1 MRLKGSSLTT
11 TLFGFLPI
19 LGGGSVINNTS
30 TPALADGLPVKLE
43 GTNGDFVFTH
53 AFLTS
58 SSFRVYASGSLVAL
72 GQSVPFKSI
81 SLTNQTNTTQ
91 GKITV
96 LAAEFGTFL
105 QDGPNFYAQAT
116 GLDFSSYIASGGDD
130 VDYEIEFNNNVIGV
144 ITG

>member
-1 MRLKGSSLTT
+1 MMLKGSSLTT
-11 TLFGFLPI
+11 SYFSLFPI
-19 LGGGSVINNTS
+19 LGGGTIFGGS
-30 TPALADGLPVKLE
+30 TVPAVVDGLPVKLE

-53 AFLTS
+53 AVLTS
-58 SSFRVYASGSLVAL
+58 SFFRVYASGSLVAL

-96 LAAEFGTFL
+96 LAAEFGTFV
-105 QDGPNFYAQAT
+105 QDGPNLYAQVA
-116 GLDFSSYIASGGDD
+116 GLDFSSYTVSGGDD

-144 ITG
+144 NTG